1 MKLKELSIIQ
11 YQNVSPTPQ
20 LHKLWL
26 SLGSFREQIEHLA
39 ANNFQL
45 LSIDDAL
52 NTMEGKKSITNGRPL
67 CLTFDNGYQ
76 DFQEHILP
84 LLTQYDFPAT
94 VLIAPNRVDGSVE
107 LETESVPYLS
117 WSTLREMLK
126 NNVTIGAYED
136 HSLNLND
143 IPQDLV
149 QEHIIDY
156 KKMLEDKLGVEIRC
170 FGVKEGVPSRKI
182 RDLLVSQGYRGFL
195 TQCPTNRRPNLYSVG
210 RIQVDDDDF
219 NIFLTKISKTYL
231 FFKDKKSWRYIRKYG
246 LDKVAHRLSETYD
259 RLRGK
264 SLPKTRS

>member
-11 YQNVSPTPQ
+11 YQNVSATPH

-26 SLGSFREQIEHLA
+26 SIRAFREQLEYLA

-45 LSIDDAL
+45 LSIEDAL
-52 NTMEGKKSITNGRPL
+52 NAMEGKKRLTNGRPL

-84 LLTQYDFPAT
+84 LLTQYHFPAT
-94 VLIAPNRVDGSVE
+94 VLIAPHRVDGSVE

-117 WSTLREMLK
+117 WNTLREMLK
-126 NNVTIGAYED
+126 HNVTIGAYED
-136 HSLNLND
+136 HELNLND

-149 QEHIIDY
+149 QEHIVDY
-156 KKMLEDKLGVEIRC
+156 KKMLEDELGIEIRF
-170 FGVKEGVPSRKI
+170 FGVKEGVPNRKI
-182 RDLLVSQGYRGFL
+182 RDLLVSQGYRAFL
-195 TQCPTNRRPNLYSVG
+195 TQCPTNRKPDLYSVG

-219 NIFLTKISKTYL
+219 NIFLTKISQTYL
-231 FFKDKKSWRYIRKYG
+231 FFKDKKSWKYIRKYG
-246 LDKVAHRLSETYD
+246 LDKVAHKLSESYD

-264 SLPKTRS
+264 SPP

>member
-1 MKLKELSIIQ
+1 MKLKALSIIQ
-11 YQNVSPTPQ
+11 YQNVSATPH

-26 SLGSFREQIEHLA
+26 SIGSFREQIEHLA
-39 ANNFQL
+39 DNDFQL

-126 NNVTIGAYED
+126 NNVTLGAYED

-149 QEHIIDY
+149 QQHIVDY
-156 KKMLEDKLGVEIRC
+156 KKMLEDELGVEISD
-170 FGVKEGVPSRKI
+170 FGVKEGVPNRKI
-182 RDLLVSQGYRGFL
+182 RDLLDSQGYRAFL
-195 TQCPTNRRPNLYSVG
+195 TQCPTNRRPDRYSVG

-231 FFKDKKSWRYIRKYG
+231 FFKDKKSWKYIRKYG

-264 SLPKTRS
+264 SPP

>member
-11 YQNVSPTPQ
+11 YQNVSTTPQ

-39 ANNFQL
+39 ANDFQL

-52 NTMEGKKSITNGRPL
+52 NTMEGKKNITNGRPL

-126 NNVTIGAYED
+126 SNITFGAYED
-136 HSLNLND
+136 HSLDLND
-143 IPQDLV
+143 VPQDLV
-149 QEHIIDY
+149 QEHIVDY
-156 KKMLEDKLGVEIRC
+156 KKMVEDKLGTEIRY

-182 RDLLVSQGYRGFL
+182 RDLLVSQGYRAFL

-231 FFKDKKSWRYIRKYG
+231 LFKDKKSWRYIRKYG

-264 SLPKTRS
+264 SPP